1 MKDGVLQKS
10 LAIAVL
16 IAFRSWAI
24 SQEPGA
30 PAKPADASRTVK
42 LSLIVTDR
50 ANHAL
55 DDLSKESIQVFE
67 DKTPQAVSLFAK
79 DDRPVDY
86 AIVIDATGSFRKLL
100 DPATEAARLLI
111 DSSRDS
117 DETYIERFIS
127 SNKIETVQEFTSD
140 KALLS
145 RSLGQ
150 IYVEGGQSAILDAVY
165 VAVEHTANHRP
176 GNERRKAL
184 VLFTDGED
192 RQSYYNETQVFELLR
207 ARDVQI
213 FVIGIVGELNDTHT
227 SIRLSPREKAEK
239 LLKRLAVETGGRVFL
254 PQNLDEP
261 RAAAVEI
268 THSLHTQYVIG
279 YETTIGP
286 GKENFRPVEA
296 KIVGR
301 EKLTAITRPGCFV
314 NPPDLSTKDKKKS
327 K

>member
-1 MKDGVLQKS
+1 MKAGVLQKS
-10 LAIAVL
+10 LAIAIL

-55 DDLSKESIQVFE
+55 DDLSKESIQLFE

-100 DPATEAARLLI
+100 DPATAAARLLV
-111 DSSRDS
+111 DNNRDS

-165 VAVEHTANHRP
+165 VAVEHTASHRP
-176 GNERRKAL
+176 GNERKAL

-192 RQSYYNETQVFELLR
+192 RQSYYSETQVFELLR

-213 FVIGIVGELNDTHT
+213 FIIGIVGALDDNHT

-254 PQNLDEP
+254 PKNLDEL

-268 THSLHTQYVIG
+268 AHSLHTQYVIG
-279 YETTIGP
+279 YEASIGP

-301 EKLTAITRPGCFV
+301 EKLTAITRSGFFV